1 MMLEVRGIK
10 HDGRSYLA
18 RFKQKEEYIV
28 TTSNMKRSVIGKSMQ
43 YKNSNCIGN
52 KVFVFG
58 MLLLLFTLYFPG
70 YAVLENNAVFAQ
82 PAPTTG
88 ESLTDRSPS
97 FLEAYW
103 TDNSESTSSFS
114 TSGSNNNSIKEEV
127 GPGEGASTLAVVLV
141 NKGRSEITALTGF
154 LTLPTSGFR
163 AIEGESLVNS
173 TGISVASHDSIVKPG
188 ETFTLHF
195 TIEILDNAKVGA
207 YTGSLKLVYSKVLEV
222 GQISS
227 STPIPFRVT
236 GKVIL
241 DAVSNTQNLV
251 AGSPN
256 RLTILINNEGSA
268 DANGV
273 VAIVTD
279 VTDGTTTSDA
289 SDNNNN
295 LGNNDDGSSINGSDS
310 DNNSS
315 ISTGT
320 EEKTTTV
327 DGQDADSESSTISL
341 QTTTFDV
348 GNIPAGGS
356 AFVTPIVYP
365 SYSSGGTI
373 QNLDLEL
380 SYNDAY
386 GTKITTEKSV
396 GIVISPNPPESVLSI
411 SPVNTPTTSDPNNV
425 NGIDNGVNSDKND
438 SILLKAGKIEE
449 VVFSVSNNGDIS
461 LNNVVLS
468 LDSSLD
474 SVKILGDSRWTFSSM
489 NASSKEE
496 LSTRVFAAEDVI
508 STPVEFTIDAEYI
521 SGGQSKTDSL
531 NIGAYVDGEI
541 RIKAYD
547 FAINDIGGT
556 PNLVGNLLNQGN
568 TIALFT
574 TVEMINTGQSNTST
588 SSASSVTKQVPRH
601 LVNEFPPQQ
610 YLGDLSENSPLPF
623 SIPLNINKDTTGGA
637 YPVSIRVT
645 YSDTLRNTHELVLNG
660 TVNYTPKSTNS
671 STGSGGFLGSSELS
685 NTIVPLVIVLAI
697 ISIIVIFIRRRQSRN
712 RKTISRNG
720 QDPELFDDTFSS
732 PDSKKVDGV
741 KQ

>member
-1 MMLEVRGIK
+1 MMAEVQGIK
-10 HDGRSYLA
+10 HYGRSYLA
-18 RFKQKEEYIV
+18 CKQKEEYIV

-289 SDNNNN
+289 SDNINDIGNNN
-295 LGNNDDGSSINGSDS
+295 DGSSINGSDS

-327 DGQDADSESSTISL
+327 DGQNADSESSTISL

-411 SPVNTPTTSDPNNV
+411 SPVNTPTTSDPNKV
-425 NGIDNGVNSDKND
+425 NGIDNGVNRDKND

-496 LSTRVFAAEDVI
+496 LSSRVFAAEDVI

-547 FAINDIGGT
+547 LAINDIGGT

-574 TVEMINTGQSNTST
+574 TVEMISTGQSNTST
-588 SSASSVTKQVPRH
+588 SSTSSDTKQVPRH

-685 NTIVPLVIVLAI
+685 NTIVPLVIALAI

-720 QDPELFDDTFSS
+720 RDPEFFDDTFSS
-732 PDSKKVDGV
+732 PDSKKVEDV

>member
-1 MMLEVRGIK
+1 M
-10 HDGRSYLA
+10 SYLA
-18 RFKQKEEYIV
+18 RCKQKEEYIV
-28 TTSNMKRSVIGKSMQ
+28 TISNMKRSVTGKTMLC
-43 YKNSNCIGN
+43 KNLNCVHN
-52 KVFVFG
+52 KLFVFG
-58 MLLLLFTLYFPG
+58 TLLFLFILYFPG
-70 YAVLENNAVFAQ
+70 HAVLENDAVFAQ
-82 PAPTTG
+82 PAPATG
-88 ESLTDRSPS
+88 GSLTDRSPS

-103 TDNSESTSSFS
+103 TDNSQSTSSLS
-114 TSGSNNNSIKEEV
+114 TSGTNNNSVKEEV

-141 NKGRSEITALTGF
+141 NKGRSEITALTGY

-195 TIEILDNAKVGA
+195 TIEILDDAKVGA

-227 STPIPFRVT
+227 STPVPFRVT

-273 VAIVTD
+273 VAIVTE
-279 VTDGTTTSDA
+279 VTDGTTTTSDA
-289 SDNNNN
+289 GDNSNDI
-295 LGNNDDGSSINGSDS
+295 GSNDDGSSINGSDS
-310 DNNSS
+310 GNNSS

-320 EEKTTTV
+320 EEKTTSA
-327 DGQDADSESSTISL
+327 DGQDADSEASTISL

-386 GTKITTEKSV
+386 GTKITTEKSI

-411 SPVNTPTTSDPNNV
+411 SPVNTLTTSDPNNV
-425 NGIDNGVNSDKND
+425 NGIDNGGKRDKND

-531 NIGAYVDGEI
+531 SIGAYVDGEI

-588 SSASSVTKQVPRH
+588 LSASSDTKQVPRH

-623 SIPLNINKDTTGGA
+623 SIPLNINKDAAGGA

-660 TVNYTPKSTNS
+660 TVNYSPKSTNS
-671 STGSGGFLGSSELS
+671 SSGSGGFLGSSELS

-712 RKTISRNG
+712 RKTIGSDG
-720 QDPELFDDTFSS
+720 KDPELFDDTFSS
-732 PDSKKVDGV
+732 SDSKKMDGV

>member
-1 MMLEVRGIK
+1 MMVEVQGIK
-10 HDGRSYLA
+10 HYGRSYLA
-18 RFKQKEEYIV
+18 RCKQKEEYIV

-70 YAVLENNAVFAQ
+70 YAVLQNNAVFAQ

-289 SDNNNN
+289 SDNNNDI
-295 LGNNDDGSSINGSDS
+295 GNNDDGSSINGSDS

-425 NGIDNGVNSDKND
+425 NGIDNGVNRDKND

-461 LNNVVLS
+461 LYNVVLS

-547 FAINDIGGT
+547 LAINDIGGT

-574 TVEMINTGQSNTST
+574 TVEMISTGRSNTST
-588 SSASSVTKQVPRH
+588 SSTSSDTKQVPRH

-685 NTIVPLVIVLAI
+685 NTIVPLVIALAI
-697 ISIIVIFIRRRQSRN
+697 ISIIVIFVRRRHSRN

-720 QDPELFDDTFSS
+720 RDPEFFDDTFSS

>member
-1 MMLEVRGIK
+1 
-10 HDGRSYLA
+10 
-18 RFKQKEEYIV
+18 
-28 TTSNMKRSVIGKSMQ
+28 MKRSVIGKSMQ

-58 MLLLLFTLYFPG
+58 MLLLLFTLYIPG

-173 TGISVASHDSIVKPG
+173 TGISVASHDSIVGPG

-227 STPIPFRVT
+227 STSIPFRVT

-241 DAVSNTQNLV
+241 DAISNTQNLV

-289 SDNNNN
+289 SDNNNDI
-295 LGNNDDGSSINGSDS
+295 GNNDDGSSINASDS

-425 NGIDNGVNSDKND
+425 NGIDNGVNRDKND

-547 FAINDIGGT
+547 LAINDIGGT

-574 TVEMINTGQSNTST
+574 TVEMISTGQSNTST
-588 SSASSVTKQVPRH
+588 SSTSSDTNQVPRH

-671 STGSGGFLGSSELS
+671 SSGSGGFLGSGELS
-685 NTIVPLVIVLAI
+685 NTIVPLVIALAI

-720 QDPELFDDTFSS
+720 RDPEFFDDTFSS

-741 KQ
+741 K

>member
-1 MMLEVRGIK
+1 MMVEVQGIK

-18 RFKQKEEYIV
+18 RCEQKEEYIE

-52 KVFVFG
+52 KVVFG
-58 MLLLLFTLYFPG
+58 TLLLLFILYFPG

-141 NKGRSEITALTGF
+141 NKGRSEITALTGY

-163 AIEGESLVNS
+163 AIEGESLVNT

-289 SDNNNN
+289 SDNNND
-295 LGNNDDGSSINGSDS
+295 LGNNDNGSSINGSDS

-315 ISTGT
+315 ISIGT

-327 DGQDADSESSTISL
+327 DGQDADSEASTISL

-348 GNIPAGGS
+348 GNIPAGGA

-386 GTKITTEKSV
+386 GTKITTEKSI

-411 SPVNTPTTSDPNNV
+411 SPVNTLTTSDPNNV
-425 NGIDNGVNSDKND
+425 NGIDNGGNRDKND

-474 SVKILGDSRWTFSSM
+474 SVKILGDSRWTFSFM

-588 SSASSVTKQVPRH
+588 SSASSDTKQVPRH

-623 SIPLNINKDTTGGA
+623 SIPLNINKDAAGGA

-671 STGSGGFLGSSELS
+671 SSGSGGFLGSSELS
-685 NTIVPLVIVLAI
+685 NTIVPLVIALAI

-712 RKTISRNG
+712 RKTISSNG
-720 QDPELFDDTFSS
+720 KDPELFDDTFSS
-732 PDSKKVDGV
+732 PDSKKVDSV

>member
-1 MMLEVRGIK
+1 MMAELQGIK
-10 HDGRSYLA
+10 HYGRSYLA
-18 RFKQKEEYIV
+18 YKQKEEYIV

-289 SDNNNN
+289 SDNNNDI
-295 LGNNDDGSSINGSDS
+295 GNNDDGSSINGSDS

-574 TVEMINTGQSNTST
+574 TVEMISTGQSNTST
-588 SSASSVTKQVPRH
+588 SSTSSDTKQVPRH

-685 NTIVPLVIVLAI
+685 NTIVPLVIALAI
-697 ISIIVIFIRRRQSRN
+697 ISIIVIFVRRRHSRN

-720 QDPELFDDTFSS
+720 QDPEFFDDTFSS